1 MGKPPES
8 PHEHNQHD
16 EVHSLGDAVPDTE
29 LEFGV
34 LSHFVRVGL
43 GFDHGRWT
51 LALDLK
57 FILLLMPDG
66 EFGANP
72 FASEQCEAKQ
82 DADVKDW
89 FFWQG
94 AGFFQPIGE

>member
-8 PHEHNQHD
+8 PHEHNEHD
-16 EVHSLGDAVPDTE
+16 EVHGLGDAVPDAE

-34 LSHFVRVGL
+34 LPHFVRVGL

-51 LALDLK
+51 FALDLK

-72 FASEQCEAKQ
+72 FASEQREAKQ
-82 DADVKDW
+82 DDDVEDW
-89 FFWQG
+89 FFGEG

>member
-1 MGKPPES
+1 M
-8 PHEHNQHD
+8 
-16 EVHSLGDAVPDTE
+16 PDPE

-51 LALDLK
+51 FGFDLK
-57 FILLLMPDG
+57 PIFLLMPDG
-66 EFGANP
+66 EFWANP
-72 FASEQCEAKQ
+72 FASEQREAKQ
-82 DADVKDW
+82 DDDVEDW
-89 FFWQG
+89 FFGEG